1 MVTNVDGEIRG
12 LISKVE
18 ELVGKAEKTDYI
30 MPVILPFIPTIV
42 QIIGGVLFMGGVFTT
57 SGLTTGRIY
66 SAFLITMGI
75 VVILVG
81 IVMNFWVIYRWIK
94 RRNEHFERSLLYYET
109 LVELA
114 EKLDFKR
121 GVILKSRLN
130 ELREIN
136 RKMRS
141 ALANTIL
148 TILPFYIYYV
158 YHFLNKDFA
167 KHSEREKLFLAE
179 LFDELRERFPSFT
192 RRIDEVV
199 SVPERS
205 TLLYLILTW
214 VTGLF
219 LIYWVYTLTKDPNK
233 HFESHYVIERD
244 VLVALKEMAKG

>member
-1 MVTNVDGEIRG
+1 M
-12 LISKVE
+12 
-18 ELVGKAEKTDYI
+18 
-30 MPVILPFIPTIV
+30 
-42 QIIGGVLFMGGVFTT
+42 
-57 SGLTTGRIY
+57 
-66 SAFLITMGI
+66 
-75 VVILVG
+75 
-81 IVMNFWVIYRWIK
+81 
-94 RRNEHFERSLLYYET
+94 
-109 LVELA
+109 
-114 EKLDFKR
+114 
-121 GVILKSRLN
+121 ILKSRLN

-167 KHSEREKLFLAE
+167 KHSEKEKLFLAE

-219 LIYWVYTLTKDPNK
+219 LIYWVYTLTKDPNE
-233 HFESHYVIERD
+233 HFESHYTIERD